1 MLSGETANG
10 KFPVAA
16 VTMMAKIATEAEE
29 LINYNNLYDD
39 LVAHSPT
46 PIKTPELLAAS

>member
-16 VTMMAKIATEAEE
+16 VLTMAKIAAEAENN
-29 LINYNNLYDD
+29 INYEELYDD
-39 LVAHSPT
+39 LVLRSPT
-46 PIKTPELLAAS
+46 LINTNELLAAA

>member
-16 VTMMAKIATEAEE
+16 VLMMAKIAAEVENTIDYEALYEE
-29 LINYNNLYDD
+29 LVFRSPILINTN
-39 LVAHSPT
+39 
-46 PIKTPELLAAS
+46 ELLAAA